1 MVTKE
6 YFIQK
11 RKFTTSY
18 IITRRKNVYLEL
30 SLCNHV
36 WGVVIQMKALL
47 MHRLILHSFSF
58 KISNQCSVSQF

>member
-18 IITRRKNVYLEL
+18 IIKRRKNVYLVL
-30 SLCNHV
+30 SLCNYV